1 MSGSACPMLLILYWL
16 SKLAH
21 LCAFS
26 HTEKKGGDF
35 PAIADL
41 PDRIQELCLFSS
53 IGNGKEEETDS
64 SLEALDELVF
74 ELWWPLER
82 SEADH
87 RNSTCSRAETG
98 DSGFVR

>member
-1 MSGSACPMLLILYWL
+1 MTVAV
-16 SKLAH
+16 A
-21 LCAFS
+21 AR
-26 HTEKKGGDF
+26 E
-35 PAIADL
+35 
-41 PDRIQELCLFSS
+41 ELCLFSS

-98 DSGFVR
+98 LWENIAGIEEYGRRRI